1 MGRNAKYQIR
11 RDVFI
16 EWEILESAAFKTLS
30 ATGIQVLIRFM
41 QKRKWAKIKRKT
53 IYENGGLVFTYAES
67 AEMGIGNTAFYESVR
82 RLIEVGF
89 IDLDH
94 QGGCYGQDFSRYSFS
109 ERWRDFGTENFRRVE
124 KRRSLQR
131 GLDVRSNMR
140 RKKILPTEKRSG
152 LLRKTVVMDEKGIN
166 QGIGNP

>member
-11 RDVFI
+11 RDVFV

-30 ATGIQVLIRFM
+30 ATGIRILLRFL
-41 QKRKWAKIKRKT
+41 QKRKWTTIKKKT

-67 AEMGIGNTAFYESVR
+67 AEMGIKNTAFYESMK

-94 QGGCYGQDFSRYSFS
+94 QGGCYGKDFSRYSFS
-109 ERWRDFGTENFRRVE
+109 ERWRNYGTGNFQRVE

-131 GLDVRSNMR
+131 GLDVRSHM
-140 RKKILPTEKRSG
+140 KKKL
-152 LLRKTVVMDEKGIN
+152 LLRKSVVDYYGK
-166 QGIGNP
+166 P

>member
-16 EWEILESAAFKTLS
+16 EWEILESKAFQTLS
-30 ATGIQVLIRFM
+30 ATGIRVLLRFL
-41 QKRKWAKIKRKT
+41 QKRKWAKMKKKT
-53 IYENGGLVFTYAES
+53 IYENSGLVFTYAES
-67 AEMGIGNTAFYESVR
+67 AEMGIGNTAFYESVK

-94 QGGCYGQDFSRYSFS
+94 QGGCYGKDFSRYSFC
-109 ERWRDFGTENFRRVE
+109 ERWRDFGTENFQRVE

-131 GLDVRSNMR
+131 GQDVRSHME
-140 RKKILPTEKRSG
+140 KIITPTEKRSG